1 MTNRLRPLLYVAGAI
16 LCATIWL
23 RVFHDPAVA
32 RTALQVQQDK
42 RDDST
47 HRANEVWKADFLKR
61 DTPRDDSLRKLN
73 AGIRGARGEIAR
85 LRRVTKLVTDSTPR
99 DTLLAQLALRDTIIT
114 GLETINARLETAVV
128 MLCAPLDSIAAA
140 SLGPLRCAPGSAVG
154 QRDTLVAKRERE
166 VTALTLA
173 RNIWRGQAKRK
184 LGCAG
189 GPSVTASLDGR
200 VSAGFG
206 ATCGLRF

>member
-1 MTNRLRPLLYVAGAI
+1 MTDRLRPLLYVAGAI

-47 HRANEVWKADFLKR
+47 HTANEIWKADFLKR
-61 DTPRDDSLRKLN
+61 DTLRDDSLRKLN
-73 AGIRGARGEIAR
+73 AGIQGARGEIAR
-85 LRRVTKLVTDSTPR
+85 LRNRIVAPVDSTPR

-173 RNIWRGQAKRK
+173 RNIWRGQARKK
-184 LGCAG
+184 LGCVG
-189 GPSVTASLDGR
+189 GVGAVASIDGR

-206 ATCGLRF
+206 GMCGIRF